1 LSGGV
6 LKFIGGILSAAEM
19 GRAETRIRR
28 VVAAIR
34 QIKAA
39 ISRVKA
45 TIDRAK
51 VAIGLMMAAMRQA
64 IAAIGRTETAIDRAE
79 AIRKRIIAGKKR
91 IKATMGLIK
100 VAMERAGRSF
110 EDNILSREVSES
122 RRVQHWGYRRR
133 RGRARCGVAL
143 LTLCARIRHIEVKA
157 VIISA
162 KILAVPK

>member
-34 QIKAA
+34 QIKA
-39 ISRVKA
+39 

-51 VAIGLMMAAMRQA
+51 MAIGLMMAAMRQA
-64 IAAIGRTETAIDRAE
+64 IATIGRAETAIDRAE

-100 VAMERAGRSF
+100 VAIERAGRFF

-157 VIISA
+157 VIISV
-162 KILAVPK
+162 KVLAIPK